1 MVSRRQEFK
10 ALGKW
15 MCQLR
20 PIGEAYTFTVKGA
33 KGKDIEIGVTGLDN
47 GCCASVGLGPEPLV
61 YSEKQLFK
69 LISMFDERKVTLDAV
84 IQLRKAVQAQVESIK
99 R

>member
-20 PIGEAYTFTVKGA
+20 PIGKEFTFKVLGL
-33 KGKDIEIGVTGLDN
+33 KGKAVELRIGGLEN
-47 GCCASVGLGPEPLV
+47 GGAAVSLPPAQLV
-61 YSEKQLFK
+61 YSEGQLFK
-69 LISMFDERKVTLDAV
+69 LIALFDAQKITLDEV
-84 IQLRKAVQAQVESIK
+84 IKLRKAVQAQVEGPK
-99 R
+99 K